1 MPLLKPTRGLKIN
14 LGHPLARGLVGCYLF
29 NEGGGKKVFNVIQPS
44 VSEGT
49 LEGGAAWKPG
59 GEGFCIEFAAGGNA
73 VNVAHSSGLAFDG
86 YTDSYTVIIRAK
98 GDSQPTNYR
107 LLEKRGGQTPY
118 PVALRRGA
126 GVVLSSYLSDG
137 IVTPTVSF
145 GTVWNSVWHTLGFVV
160 DHSANYL
167 YAYKDGIRVDSAQ
180 NTVTAT
186 TANSGSYYVGN
197 SYLYSTDFVG
207 QVAWLFIYNRAL
219 SAAEIAQLYRE
230 PFCMFEPRVSP
241 CLLSAPAG
249 QIVSLAGTCAAGTDV
264 TALLKVICRCA
275 GAIAAG
281 SDITA
286 LLKVIYRCA
295 GAIAAHSGASASL
308 TLVGEAAP
316 AQEWFAG
323 SLNIEQDWL
332 AGALFGG
339 MTANAFKLGTVLS
352 LGWFWMR
359 RSGCSVLYRGPA
371 MDQIDFTNA
380 LTVAEQDAG
389 QISPPLYVAHGSSST
404 YFYAVR
410 RVNTCGYREHT
421 LAAVAK
427 VAIDA
432 DGNLAAPQPNNIFA
446 AAVRQVNGNK
456 VRLTWFYCPLRQ
468 KSKPVCFRIYH
479 DAASGQ
485 VDYQNPIGTITYEGQ
500 RFYSYLTEPLA
511 GGRYLFALR
520 AEDADGVQNGS
531 LARSTIQLVTEIPE
545 AVDILSAESL

>member
-1 MPLLKPTRGLKIN
+1 MPLTKP
-14 LGHPLARGLVGCYLF
+14 ARGLQLSASCQLSRDLIFCALF
-29 NEGGGKKVFNVIQPS
+29 NEATGSRAQD
-44 VSEGT
+44 VSGHKAVGNLVGNT
-49 LEGGAAWKPG
+49 TWSPALFGASLK
-59 GEGFCIEFAAGGNA
+59 
-73 VNVAHSSGLAFDG
+73 FDG
-86 YTDSYTVIIRAK
+86 SGDYVSFATKDWMVPGKVTVLAWVN
-98 GDSQPTNYR
+98 P
-107 LLEKRGGQTPY
+107 
-118 PVALRRGA
+118 A
-126 GVVLSSYLSDG
+126 GVEEVNHYVVSKGTSYFLDAMRALSGWDYPHFY
-137 IVTPTVSF
+137 I
-145 GTVWNSVWHTLGFVV
+145 
-160 DHSANYL
+160 SA
-167 YAYKDGIRVDSAQ
+167 DSA
-180 NTVTAT
+180 TSSKKLTAGVFGQLVGT
-186 TANSGSYYVGN
+186 YDGAVIRIYLNGQLTGSTNSAVGIPASTKNLYVGVN
-197 SYLYSTDFVG
+197 EYATGGFNGCISHVMI
-207 QVAWLFIYNRAL
+207 WKRAL
-219 SAAEIAQLYRE
+219 SAAEIAFLYRE
-230 PFCMFEPRVSP
+230 PFYMFEGKVSP
-241 CLLSAPAG
+241 GLLLAPAG

-264 TALLKVICRCA
+264 TASLKV
-275 GAIAAG
+275 
-281 SDITA
+281 T
-286 LLKVIYRCA
+286 YRCA
-295 GAIAAHSGASASL
+295 GAIAAQSAVSASL
-308 TLVGEAAP
+308 TVLGQVALAGAIAAHSGLSASLTVVGQVPP
-316 AQEWFAG
+316 AQEFFAG

-332 AGALFGG
+332 VGALFGG

-359 RSGCSVLYRGPA
+359 RSGCTVLYRGPT

-468 KSKPVCFRIYH
+468 KSKPMCFRIYH

-485 VDYQNPIGTITYEGQ
+485 VDYQNPIGTITYQGQ
-500 RFYSYLTEPLA
+500 RFYSYLTGPLA
-511 GGRYLFALR
+511 GGRYLFAIR

>member
-1 MPLLKPTRGLKIN
+1 MPLLKPPRGIQLN
-14 LGHPLARGLVGCYLF
+14 RSHPLARGLVGCWLF
-29 NEGGGKKVFNVIQPS
+29 NEGTGGTVYDYAGRYGGTVT
-44 VSEGT
+44 GT
-49 LEGGAAWKPG
+49 LSRTASKY
-59 GEGFCIEFAAGGNA
+59 GFGLKFEGNA
-73 VNVAHSSGLAFDG
+73 N
-86 YTDSYTVIIRAK
+86 
-98 GDSQPTNYR
+98 NYVSIPST
-107 LLEKRGGQTPY
+107 L
-118 PVALRRGA
+118 
-126 GVVLSSYLSDG
+126 
-137 IVTPTVSF
+137 SF
-145 GTVWNSVWHTLGFVV
+145 GTGNFTIVIWFRTADWDSYGPLLETADDVGDFYPCIFIRGSKTDGKLRFLVRGPSSGVSFYSSVSVEDNLWHQVVMTRSGDTVTSYLDGKYDNQGTATIGDTTTGSVWFIGRSYDTTPYVLNAEI
-160 DHSANYL
+160 DHEMV
-167 YAYKDGIRVDSAQ
+167 YASV
-180 NTVTAT
+180 
-186 TANSGSYYVGN
+186 
-197 SYLYSTDFVG
+197 
-207 QVAWLFIYNRAL
+207 L
-219 SAAEIAQLYRE
+219 SAAEIAHLYRE
-230 PFCMFEPRVSP
+230 PFCMFQPRVSP

-249 QIVSLAGTCAAGTDV
+249 QTVSLAGTCAAGTDV
-264 TALLKVICRCA
+264 TASLKV
-275 GAIAAG
+275 
-281 SDITA
+281 T
-286 LLKVIYRCA
+286 YRCA
-295 GAIAAHSGASASL
+295 GAIAAQSGVSASL
-308 TLVGEAAP
+308 TVLGQVALAGAIAAHSGLSASLTVVGQVPP
-316 AQEWFAG
+316 AQEFFAG

-332 AGALFGG
+332 LGALFGG

-352 LGWFWMR
+352 QGWFWMR

-446 AAVRQVNGNK
+446 AGVRQVNGNK
-456 VRLTWFYCPLRQ
+456 VRLAWFYCPLRQ

-500 RFYSYLTEPLA
+500 RFHSYLTEPLA
-511 GGRYLFALR
+511 GGRYLFAIL

>member
-1 MPLLKPTRGLKIN
+1 MPLTKP
-14 LGHPLARGLVGCYLF
+14 ARGLQLSASCQLSRDLIFCALF
-29 NEGGGKKVFNVIQPS
+29 NEGTGTSAQDRSGHKAVGSLMGNTAWSPGLFGSSPKFDGTGDYVSFPAKGWMVPGKVTVLAWVNPAAVEEVNHYVVSKGSSYVLDAMRALAGWDCPHFYISAASATSSKKLTAGVFCQLVGTYDGAVIRIYLNGQQTGS
-44 VSEGT
+44 T
-49 LEGGAAWKPG
+49 NY
-59 GEGFCIEFAAGGNA
+59 AGGIPGSSESLYVA
-73 VNVAHSSGLAFDG
+73 VDKW
-86 YTDSYTVIIRAK
+86 TT
-98 GDSQPTNYR
+98 
-107 LLEKRGGQTPY
+107 GGFNGCISH
-118 PVALRRGA
+118 VMIW
-126 GVVLSSYLSDG
+126 S
-137 IVTPTVSF
+137 
-145 GTVWNSVWHTLGFVV
+145 
-160 DHSANYL
+160 
-167 YAYKDGIRVDSAQ
+167 
-180 NTVTAT
+180 
-186 TANSGSYYVGN
+186 
-197 SYLYSTDFVG
+197 
-207 QVAWLFIYNRAL
+207 RAL
-219 SAAEIAQLYRE
+219 SAAAIAHLHRE
-230 PFCMFEPRVSP
+230 PFCMFEAKVSP
-241 CLLSAPAG
+241 GLLSATAG
-249 QIVSLAGTCAAGTDV
+249 QIVSLGGTCAAGTDV
-264 TALLKVICRCA
+264 TASLKV
-275 GAIAAG
+275 
-281 SDITA
+281 T
-286 LLKVIYRCA
+286 YRCA
-295 GAIAAHSGASASL
+295 GAIAAQSAVSASL
-308 TLVGEAAP
+308 TVLGQVALAGTIAAHSGLIASLTVVGQVPP
-316 AQEWFAG
+316 AQEFFAG

-332 AGALFGG
+332 LGALFGG

-359 RSGCSVLYRGPA
+359 RSGCTVLYRGPA

-380 LTVAEQDAG
+380 LAVAEQDAG

-432 DGNLAAPQPNNIFA
+432 DGNLAAPQSNNIFA

-468 KSKPVCFRIYH
+468 KSKPVCFRICH

-485 VDYQNPIGTITYEGQ
+485 VNYQNPIGTITYQGQ